1 MANRF
6 KMFDR
11 PFGKDR
17 SELDL
22 ELSPL
27 LQRLKDL
34 FAHPV
39 AIVWMNPLQHRVQ
52 VGQTL
57 QGIKTPEF
65 DNFPQTSK
73 LALSR

>member
-6 KMFDR
+6 KMFDC
-11 PFGKDR
+11 PFGKDH

-22 ELSPL
+22 VLSPL

-39 AIVWMNPLQHRVQ
+39 AIVWMNPLQHRVE

-57 QGIKTPEF
+57 QGIKTPEV
-65 DNFPQTSK
+65 DNFPQTSRQ
-73 LALSR
+73 ALSR